1 VKLVNQNKIKTE
13 ELKSQLIEN
22 YKGMTQT
29 QQELNVINE
38 NIIKHQKE
46 HIALLEEHIVKLKQ
60 FIEKYLLKTT
70 PDDTRDN

>member
-1 VKLVNQNKIKTE
+1 MKLVNQNKIKTE

>member
-1 VKLVNQNKIKTE
+1 MKTE

-29 QQELNVINE
+29 HEELNVINE

-46 HIALLEEHIVKLKQ
+46 HIALLEEHIVELREI
-60 FIEKYLLKTT
+60 IEKFLLKPTT
-70 PDDTRDN
+70 DDRTDNNN